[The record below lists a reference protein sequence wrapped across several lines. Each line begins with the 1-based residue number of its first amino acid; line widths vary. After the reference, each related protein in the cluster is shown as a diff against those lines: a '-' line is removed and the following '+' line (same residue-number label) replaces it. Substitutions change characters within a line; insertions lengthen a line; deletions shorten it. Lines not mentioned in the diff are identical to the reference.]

1 MHIDGS
7 TSSVFSSSSST
18 LPPVS
23 TPPLGSQFRHAHK
36 IIRRSHPPSRQL
48 RSLGSPIPRFSKSS
62 HRLGPAKDLFNSL
75 SYPLTDTVAL
85 MARSAAINGRT
96 ALALGVG
103 CYMSSDLSAAQK
115 INKAVSV
122 VVLVRSQRFD
132 SYTLCSLTPDHLLGR
147 LPLRSSGGLADFE
160 IDQKPVS
167 VLHQRMRP
175 VTQLGLFARPLA
187 GQQTLGVGL
196 RLMGVVTALL
206 SVKVHPT
213 VARIS
218 LIFVPRSIFP
228 LRAKALET
236 CPRLNQGPVHR
247 EMIVAHQLGF
257 SRLSDYGVEKQSPHF
272 CSISR
277 SRFLLNTVASKLSS
291 SSSMSKNQRNSKL

>member
-147 LPLRSSGGLADFE
+147 LPAPQFRWLD
-160 IDQKPVS
+160 
-167 VLHQRMRP
+167 
-175 VTQLGLFARPLA
+175 
-187 GQQTLGVGL
+187 
-196 RLMGVVTALL
+196 
-206 SVKVHPT
+206 
-213 VARIS
+213 
-218 LIFVPRSIFP
+218 
-228 LRAKALET
+228 
-236 CPRLNQGPVHR
+236 
-247 EMIVAHQLGF
+247 
-257 SRLSDYGVEKQSPHF
+257 
-272 CSISR
+272 
-277 SRFLLNTVASKLSS
+277 
-291 SSSMSKNQRNSKL
+291 